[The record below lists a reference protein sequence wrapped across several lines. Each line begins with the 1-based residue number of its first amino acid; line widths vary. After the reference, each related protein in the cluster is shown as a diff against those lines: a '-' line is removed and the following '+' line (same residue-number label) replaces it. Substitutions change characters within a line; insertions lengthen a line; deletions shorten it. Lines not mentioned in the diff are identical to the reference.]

1 MVTSSPGG
9 LTGSGS
15 ASPVTVAGLTNGT
28 AYTFTVVATNVKGDS
43 VPSAPSANVTP
54 TAPPA
59 EAPVLQSSA
68 AGDGQVTLVWSPV
81 AGSTGYKVFQS
92 VTAGTYGTEVTTV
105 GGAVYSYQALGLANG
120 TTYYFVVK
128 AMNPGGDSAASNEVS
143 ATPQVPSP
151 GAPVLQAPIAGSGQ
165 VTLAWNPVAG
175 SAGYKVFRS
184 VTAGTYGTE
193 VTTVNGAVYGYTV
206 SGLANGTT
214 YYFVVKAM
222 NPGGDSAASNQVSAM
237 PVSVP
242 SAPTDVIATA
252 GDGVA
257 MVSFTA
263 PADDGGSAV
272 TGYEVAA
279 SPGNIV
285 ATGTASPITVAGLSN
300 GTSYAFTVKAIN
312 RIGGSVS
319 SAPSNAVEPRS
330 ASEEG
335 GGGAPVDQPV
345 DTPAG
350 TPVGT
355 PSAPTAPASPGSPI
369 TGADVLINGKAENI
383 GKSET
388 ATVSDRTVT
397 TVTVDPNKLEEKLS
411 AEGEGSVVTIQVIA
425 NSDVVIGEL
434 NGQMVRYMEQ
444 KQAIVEI
451 KTEKAVYTLP
461 ARQIDIRSI
470 SEQLGKTVALQDIKV
485 RIEIAAPP
493 ADIVRVVE
501 SSAAREGFTVVVPP
515 LNFTVKAI
523 YGDTTIEI
531 SQFNAYVER
540 TIALPD
546 GVDPGKIT
554 TGVVVEPDG
563 TVRHVPTQIISVDGK
578 YYAKVNSLTNS
589 TYSVVWH
596 PLEFKDVASHW
607 AKDAVNDMGSRM
619 VVDGIGDGLF
629 NPDQDITRAEFAAIM
644 VKGLGLRPERGTA
657 PFSDVKAPAWYGEAI
672 QTAYSNKLIS
682 GFEDGTFR
690 PMDKISR
697 EQAMV
702 IIANAMKMTGLK
714 AKQPSKEAGELLGS
728 FEDANSVSE
737 WAASGTADVL
747 QAGIV
752 SGRSGT
758 QLAPNASITRAEVAI
773 MIQKLLQRSELI

>member
-1 MVTSSPGG
+1 M
-9 LTGSGS
+9 TGSGS
-15 ASPVTVAGLTNGT
+15 TSPITISGLTNGT
-28 AYTFTVVATNVKGDS
+28 AYTFTVVATNAKGDS
-43 VPSAPSANVTP
+43 VPSAPSASATP

-68 AGDGQVTLVWSPV
+68 AGDGQVTLVWNPV
-81 AGSTGYKVFQS
+81 ARSTGYKVFQS
-92 VTAGTYGTEVTTV
+92 VTAGTYGTEVTAV
-105 GGAVYSYQALGLANG
+105 SAAVYSYQATGLANG

-128 AMNPGGDSAASNEVS
+128 ATNPVGDSAASNQVS

-151 GAPVLQAPIAGSGQ
+151 GAPVLQAPIAGNGQ

-175 SAGYKVFRS
+175 STGYKVYQS

-193 VTTVNGAVYGYTV
+193 VTTVNGAVYGYSV
-206 SGLANGTT
+206 SGLTNGTT

-237 PVSVP
+237 PANVP
-242 SAPTDVIATA
+242 SAPTDVTAAA

-257 MVSFTA
+257 TVSFTV

-272 TGYEVAA
+272 TGYVVAA
-279 SPGNIV
+279 APGNIV
-285 ATGTASPITVAGLSN
+285 ATGAASPITVTGLSN
-300 GTSYAFTVKAIN
+300 GTSYTFTIKAIN
-312 RIGGSVS
+312 RIGGSLP

-330 ASEEG
+330 TSEEG

-345 DTPAG
+345 DTPS
-350 TPVGT
+350 GT
-355 PSAPTAPASPGSPI
+355 PSAPTAPASPGPPS
-369 TGADVLINGKAENI
+369 TGADVLINGIAENI
-383 GKSET
+383 GTSAT
-388 ATVSDRTVT
+388 AAVNDQTVT
-397 TVTVDPNKLEEKLS
+397 TVTVDPNKLEEKLA
-411 AEGEGSVVTIQVIA
+411 AEGEGAVVTIQVIA

-434 NGQMVRYMEQ
+434 NGQMVQNMEQ

-451 KTEKAVYTLP
+451 KTDKAVYTLP
-461 ARQIDIRSI
+461 ARQIDIQSI

-485 RIEIAAPP
+485 RIEIAAPS
-493 ADIVRVVE
+493 ADTVKVVE
-501 SSAAREGFTVVVPP
+501 NSAARDGFTVVVPP

-523 YGDTTIEI
+523 YGDTTIEV

-546 GVDPGKIT
+546 GADPGKIT

-596 PLEFKDVASHW
+596 PLEFKDVANHW

-619 VVDGIGDGLF
+619 VVSGIGDGLF

-644 VKGLGLRPERGTA
+644 VNGLGLKLERGTA
-657 PFSDVKAPAWYGEAI
+657 PFPDVKAPAWYGEVI
-672 QTAYSNKLIS
+672 QTAYSNELIS

-714 AKQPSKEAGELLGS
+714 AKQPSKVAGELLGS

-737 WAASGTADVL
+737 WAASGIADVL

-752 SGRSGT
+752 SGRSGS
-758 QLAPNASITRAEVAI
+758 QLAPKASVTRAEVAI